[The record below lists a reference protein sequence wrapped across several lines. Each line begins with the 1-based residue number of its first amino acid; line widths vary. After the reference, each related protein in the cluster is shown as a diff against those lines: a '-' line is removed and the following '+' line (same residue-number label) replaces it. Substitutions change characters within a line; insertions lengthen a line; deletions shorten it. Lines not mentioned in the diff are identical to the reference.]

1 MTDVSCIGFYYH
13 PRLPEAKEFAERAA
27 EQLRGQV
34 PQVWISEPWD
44 AEQSE
49 RHLPRTDLL
58 ICIGGDGT
66 VLRAARA
73 ASHHDVQI
81 LGVDM
86 GRQAF
91 LTELTP
97 EQLDAHLPALLA
109 GDYGVEE
116 RSMLDARPQDA
127 AGAPTAMPALNDVML
142 GRGSLGQPAYLAV
155 HVNGDPIGV
164 VRADAIVVASATGS
178 TGYSLSA
185 GGPILHPRARSVV
198 LTPVAPH
205 LAAAAPL
212 VLPADA
218 VINLQLGREHA
229 GMLSV
234 DGQRPYSVAP
244 GGGVEVRRSE
254 SVARLIRFGARPFF
268 AQLGKRLAWLD
279 ERRLRAVRRTGVA
292 PFDADEAEP
301 G

>member
-97 EQLDAHLPALLA
+97 EQLEAHLPALLA

-127 AGAPTAMPALNDVML
+127 AEDAPDRDARAQRRDARPRQPRPARLPRRPRQRRPDR
-142 GRGSLGQPAYLAV
+142 RGPRRCDRRRQRHRQHRLLAL
-155 HVNGDPIGV
+155 
-164 VRADAIVVASATGS
+164 RAAARSCT
-178 TGYSLSA
+178 
-185 GGPILHPRARSVV
+185 RARGASCSPPSHRIS
-198 LTPVAPH
+198 LRPPRSCCPPTP
-205 LAAAAPL
+205 
-212 VLPADA
+212 
-218 VINLQLGREHA
+218 
-229 GMLSV
+229 
-234 DGQRPYSVAP
+234 
-244 GGGVEVRRSE
+244 
-254 SVARLIRFGARPFF
+254 
-268 AQLGKRLAWLD
+268 
-279 ERRLRAVRRTGVA
+279 
-292 PFDADEAEP
+292 
-301 G
+301 

>member
-13 PRLPEAKEFAERAA
+13 PRLPEAKEFAARAA
-27 EQLRGQV
+27 EQLRGEV

-49 RHLPRTDLL
+49 RHLPSTDLL

-116 RSMLDARPQDA
+116 RSMLEARPQDA
-127 AGAPTAMPALNDVML
+127 ADAPTAMPALNDVML

-218 VINLQLGREHA
+218 VIQLQLGREHS

-234 DGQRPYSVAP
+234 DGQRPYTVAP

-279 ERRLRAVRRTGVA
+279 ERRLRAVRRTGVE
-292 PFDADEAEP
+292 PFHADDTDPA
-301 G
+301 